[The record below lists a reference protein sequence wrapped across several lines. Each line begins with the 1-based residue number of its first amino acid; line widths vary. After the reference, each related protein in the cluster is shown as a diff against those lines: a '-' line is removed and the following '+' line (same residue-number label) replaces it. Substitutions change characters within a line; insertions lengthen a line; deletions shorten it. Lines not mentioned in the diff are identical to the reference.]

1 MNSTVIGAGMMFSL
15 GREDA
20 YLTSAGG
27 RVGDKVLVTKEAAI
41 ATTGLYWRTRFQTQL
56 ERKSARTTLR
66 RSKKYLRKTTVV
78 REALAVVKVGVRN
91 RGISAMH
98 DATEGGV
105 LSALFELASASK
117 AGLRVDLSK
126 IPVSEETKTICKMFR
141 INPYVSLS
149 EGSLVFSCIPSKV
162 EKAISTLASASI
174 RATVVGELVQQESGI
189 VVADARGKEIPSSIR
204 SLIRTGE
211 HITGPNK
218 EIGIEAFVIGQ
229 E

>member
-1 MNSTVIGAGMMFSL
+1 M
-15 GREDA
+15 
-20 YLTSAGG
+20 
-27 RVGDKVLVTKEAAI
+27 VTKGAAI
-41 ATTGLYWRTRFQTQL
+41 ATTAILAHAFPNTI
-56 ERKSARTTLR
+56 RKKVGEHALR
-66 RSKKYLRKTTVV
+66 KSKKYLRKTTVV
-78 REALAVVKVGVRN
+78 RDALTVVKVGVRN

-105 LSALFELASASK
+105 LSALYELASASK

-174 RATVVGELVQQESGI
+174 RATVVGELVPQESGI
-189 VVADARGKEIPSSIR
+189 VVADARGKEIP
-204 SLIRTGE
+204 
-211 HITGPNK
+211 
-218 EIGIEAFVIGQ
+218 IEYPVVDPYWRAYYGAKQ
-229 E
+229 RNWN